1 MESKQYYLRDIRD
14 AINGKE
20 PSMAGVNGNSD
31 VKYLKDIA
39 DAIRQ
44 GVGGTTVVANP
55 EGQAT
60 AALEKLQVGENIYGI
75 TDTDD
80 EIVFIKGEIVNNSW
94 KLVDVTFDDIYELVE
109 DGDRLAVLILSYPQQ
124 YDCYYILS
132 AVSEGQIEF
141 AYAGNNFALNNRVI
155 TSTNVFAVIVSTNQ
169 DDIFV
174 LERSVSTGVKL
185 DYIAELTATLTA
197 GQTTLTFT
205 DSNIQSSSVID
216 YYTSIFGVNP
226 TDAVVTSGQ
235 LVLTFEAQ
243 DSDMSVKVR
252 VS

>member
-1 MESKQYYLRDIRD
+1 MDGTNSRVEELLTTGSEESLHPMSRIEKI
-14 AINGKE
+14 
-20 PSMAGVNGNSD
+20 
-31 VKYLKDIA
+31 LKD
-39 DAIRQ
+39 
-44 GVGGTTVVANP
+44 GGGGGGTTVVANP
-55 EGQAT
+55 EGQAI

-80 EIVFIKGEIVNNSW
+80 EIVFIKGQKVNNSW

-141 AYAGNNFALNNRVI
+141 AYAGNNFELNNRVI
-155 TSTNVFAVIVSTNQ
+155 TSTNVFAVVVSTNQ

-185 DYIAELTATLTA
+185 DYIAELTGTLTA
-197 GQTTLTFT
+197 G
-205 DSNIQSSSVID
+205 N
-216 YYTSIFGVNP
+216 TSITLQDASITTNSTIDIYTDTFGVNP
-226 TDAVVTSGQ
+226 TDVVVAAGSVT
-235 LVLTFEAQ
+235 LTFEAQ
-243 DSDMSVKVR
+243 ASDLGVKVR

>member
-1 MESKQYYLRDIRD
+1 MDLMEYLIASKL
-14 AINGKE
+14 GGE
-20 PSMAGVNGNSD
+20 GGGGS
-31 VKYLKDIA
+31 
-39 DAIRQ
+39 
-44 GVGGTTVVANP
+44 GTTVIANP
-55 EGQAT
+55 TGEAT
-60 AALEKLQVGENIYGI
+60 DNLEKLQVGESIYGI
-75 TDTDD
+75 TDD

-109 DGDRLAVLILSYPQQ
+109 NGDRLAVLVLSYPQQ
-124 YDCYYILS
+124 NDCYYILS

-155 TSTNVFAVIVSTNQ
+155 TSKNVFAVVVSTNQ

-174 LERSVSTGVKL
+174 LERSVNTGVKL
-185 DYIAELTATLTA
+185 DYIAELTGTLTA

-205 DSNIQSSSVID
+205 DSNIQSDSVID

-226 TDAVVTSGQ
+226 TNAVVTTGQ
-235 LVLTFEAQ
+235 IVLTFDAQ
-243 DSDMSVKVR
+243 ESNMNVKVR